1 MEELDLTVYKIL
13 FVIFILIVATYV
25 FIEGLSVKTI
35 KIVPTETEVTAYFN
49 RKSAWLLF
57 NEKKEVIPEIKQAI
71 ITKQH
76 AYKSGLFYLH
86 YVGLETYSGQRT
98 LIRVIFGFDE
108 SYSALKLKNQINDS
122 IQNRTPFTKTF
133 RQTEQVFIGL
143 SFIILCISVL
153 LYEYIKAKSDEELP
167 ESLEIKQEEVE
178 YDEDEQDYNGK
189 DYIEIDEYEEYE
201 KKDNIQ
207 IEDKD
212 TDD

>member
-13 FVIFILIVATYV
+13 FVIFILIAAAYV

-35 KIVPTETEVTAYFN
+35 KIIPTETEVTAYFN
-49 RKSAWLLF
+49 KKSAWLLF
-57 NEKKEVIPEIKQAI
+57 KEKKEVIPEIKEAVV
-71 ITKQH
+71 TKQL
-76 AYKSGLFYLH
+76 AYKSRLFYLH
-86 YVGLETYSGQRT
+86 FVGLETYSGQRT
-98 LIRVIFGFDE
+98 LIRVIFGFEE
-108 SYSALKLKNQINDS
+108 SSSALKLQNQINDS

-133 RQTEQVFIGL
+133 RQTEQMFIGL
-143 SFIILCISVL
+143 FFIILCISVL
-153 LYEYIKAKSDEELP
+153 LYEYIKAKSDEALSEP
-167 ESLEIKQEEVE
+167 FESEQENDE
-178 YDEDEQDYNGK
+178 YEKDKNNYK

>member
-13 FVIFILIVATYV
+13 FVIFILIVAIFV
-25 FIEGLSVKTI
+25 FITGLSVKTI
-35 KIVPTETEVTAYFN
+35 TINPTETEVTAYLST
-49 RKSAWLLF
+49 KSAWLLF

-71 ITKQH
+71 ITKQKF
-76 AYKSGLFYLH
+76 YKSGIFYLH

-98 LIRVIFGFDE
+98 LIRVIFGFNE
-108 SYSALKLKNQINDS
+108 SYSALKLQNQINDL
-122 IQNRTPFTKTF
+122 IQKRTPFTKTF
-133 RQTEQVFIGL
+133 RQTEQMFIGL
-143 SFIILCISVL
+143 FFIILCISVL

-178 YDEDEQDYNGK
+178 YDEDEQDYNGN

>member
-13 FVIFILIVATYV
+13 FVIFILIAAAYV

-35 KIVPTETEVTAYFN
+35 KIIPTETEVTAYFN
-49 RKSAWLLF
+49 KKSAWLLF
-57 NEKKEVIPEIKQAI
+57 KEKKEVIPEIKEAVV
-71 ITKQH
+71 TKQL
-76 AYKSGLFYLH
+76 AYKSRLFY
-86 YVGLETYSGQRT
+86 
-98 LIRVIFGFDE
+98 
-108 SYSALKLKNQINDS
+108 QINDS

-133 RQTEQVFIGL
+133 RQTEQMFIGL
-143 SFIILCISVL
+143 FFIILCISVL
-153 LYEYIKAKSDEELP
+153 LYEYIKAKSSDEYLS
-167 ESLEIKQEEVE
+167 ESFEAEQEEDE
-178 YDEDEQDYNGK
+178 YDKDENNYN

>member
-1 MEELDLTVYKIL
+1 MEEMDLTVYKIL
-13 FVIFILIVATYV
+13 FVIFILIAAAYV

-35 KIVPTETEVTAYFN
+35 KIIPTETEVTAYFN
-49 RKSAWLLF
+49 KKSAWLLF
-57 NEKKEVIPEIKQAI
+57 KEKKEVIPEIRQAI
-71 ITKQH
+71 ITKQQ

-98 LIRVIFGFDE
+98 LIRVIFGFYE
-108 SYSALKLKNQINDS
+108 SYSALKLQNQINDS

-133 RQTEQVFIGL
+133 RQTEQMFIGL
-143 SFIILCISVL
+143 FFIILCISVL
-153 LYEYIKAKSDEELP
+153 LYEYIKAKRDEDPSEP
-167 ESLEIKQEEVE
+167 FESEQEN
-178 YDEDEQDYNGK
+178 DEDEKDKNNYK

-207 IEDKD
+207 IKDKD

>member
-1 MEELDLTVYKIL
+1 MEETDLTVYKIL
-13 FVIFILIVATYV
+13 FVIFILIVAAYV

-49 RKSAWLLF
+49 KKSAWLLF
-57 NEKKEVIPEIKQAI
+57 KEKKEVIPEIKQAI
-71 ITKQH
+71 LTKQE
-76 AYKSGLFYLH
+76 AYNLGLFYFH

-98 LIRVIFGFDE
+98 LIRVIFGFEE
-108 SYSALKLKNQINDS
+108 SSSALKLQNQINDS

-133 RQTEQVFIGL
+133 RQTEQMFIGL
-143 SFIILCISVL
+143 FFIILCISVL
-153 LYEYIKAKSDEELP
+153 LYEYIKAKSDEDP
-167 ESLEIKQEEVE
+167 SESFETEQEE
-178 YDEDEQDYNGK
+178 DEKDKNNYK

-207 IEDKD
+207 IKDKD